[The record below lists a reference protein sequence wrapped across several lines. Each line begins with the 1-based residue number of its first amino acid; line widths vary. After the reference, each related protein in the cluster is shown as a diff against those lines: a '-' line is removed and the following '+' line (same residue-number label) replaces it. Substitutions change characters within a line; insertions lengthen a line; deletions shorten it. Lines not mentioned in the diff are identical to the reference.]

1 MKAKVGIVNYYP
13 IYNHKKMK
21 VKIKLTDFKNQYG
34 IKVEIERIEID
45 EDMKEVV
52 VVCKSSGDVK

>member
-1 MKAKVGIVNYYP
+1 
-13 IYNHKKMK
+13 MK